1 MTAKLTP
8 DLQKA
13 LRESGERPIEFVEPE
28 SGTIYVLIAKEQVVT
43 RDDVASIQRGI
54 DQLNAGQGRT
64 LQESKAALANQLG
77 FDLPQ

>member
-13 LRESGERPIEFVEPE
+13 LREAGERPLEFVEPE

>member
-13 LRESGERPIEFVEPE
+13 LREAGERPIEFVEPE

-54 DQLNAGQGRT
+54 DQLNAGQGRN
-64 LQESKAALANQLG
+64 LQESKTALANQLG